1 MFGQVIDAGGGRVV
15 RLTHTT
21 RFVRLGGLGV
31 NDFRRREGAACVRSM
46 GGDAF
51 AEGREGSGRG
61 GEGGDAGFGYV
72 EDVESTAGT
81 GFDLRAG

>member
-15 RLTHTT
+15 CLAHTT

-31 NDFRRREGAACVRSM
+31 NDFRWREGAACVWSV

-51 AEGREGSGRG
+51 AKGREGSDR
-61 GEGGDAGFGYV
+61 GDAGFGDV
-72 EDVESTAGT
+72 EDVQSTAGT
-81 GFDLRAG
+81 GFDLRAR

>member
-1 MFGQVIDAGGGRVV
+1 MFGQLIDAGGGRVV
-15 RLTHTT
+15 CLAHTT

-31 NDFRRREGAACVRSM
+31 NDFRWREGAACVWSV

-61 GEGGDAGFGYV
+61 GEGGDAGLGDV
-72 EDVESTAGT
+72 EDIESTAGA
-81 GFDLRAG
+81 GFDLRAA